1 MEATALAPTI
11 RAPRV
16 LERLR
21 SDAALVERFR
31 LGDDAAFATLYRRH
45 RKRVYLVCLGV
56 LGSQEDAKDA
66 EQDVWTAAAS
76 SLRTATPEVLPAW
89 IARIARN
96 VSVDIVRRRRE
107 TVHDLPDRAGG
118 ADAHAVVAQRDE
130 HVPHGVAQ
138 RELPERQRTA
148 LILRELGG
156 CSYPEIALAIGA
168 RRRPS
173 AV

>member
-107 TVHDLPDRAGG
+107 TVHDLPDRTGG
-118 ADAHAVVAQRDE
+118 ADAHAVVEQRDA
-130 HVPHGVAQ
+130 VRDVLVAL